1 MFDGFFVV
9 GWKGINEFDMV
20 MMLDLFFVVFDL
32 FIEDVMLNICCDIL
46 EFVIM

>member
-1 MFDGFFVV
+1 MFDGLLVV

-20 MMLDLFFVVFDL
+20 MMLDVLSVVFDL